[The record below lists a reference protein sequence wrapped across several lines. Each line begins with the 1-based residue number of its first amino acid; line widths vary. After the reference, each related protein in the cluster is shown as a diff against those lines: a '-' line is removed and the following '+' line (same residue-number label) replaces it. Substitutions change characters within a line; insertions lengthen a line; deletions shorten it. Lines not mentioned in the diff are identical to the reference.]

1 MNTINQYSAQ
11 AKLLFPHSVRMQLQW
26 MLQKLEIADRKIE
39 LCNFTRHKAF
49 IEKQKKDKKWRV
61 IKND

>member
-1 MNTINQYSAQ
+1 MNNINQYSAK

-26 MLQKLEIADRKIE
+26 MLQKFDIAERKIE

-49 IEKQKKDKKWRV
+49 IETQKKEKKWRV